1 MIHKTAII
9 DPRADLGKD
18 VDIGP
23 FVVIEEEVTIGS
35 GTVLGPNVYIRP
47 YTSIG
52 PGCHVHAGAVLGGVP
67 QDVNFKGDK
76 SFVTIGKNCQIRE
89 GVTINRGTQA
99 DSVTEIGDGCFLMAF
114 SHFGHNVKL
123 GHGVTVANG
132 SLFAGYVEV
141 GDQAF
146 ISGNCL
152 LHQFVKVGRLAM
164 LGGGCCVT
172 KDVPPFCMTKNLGL
186 NKIAGLNSVGLR
198 RSTLPTKDQQEI
210 KEAFK
215 LLFNSGLNVGQA
227 QERIKSNYPSG
238 PASEFSTFIE
248 KSERGI
254 CVM

>member
-1 MIHKTAII
+1 MIHNTAII
-9 DPRADLGKD
+9 DPKAELDKD

-23 FVVIEEEVTIGS
+23 FSVIEKDVTIGS
-35 GTVLGPNVYIRP
+35 GTVIGPNVYVRQ

-52 PGCHVHAGAVLGGVP
+52 PGCNIHAGAVLGGVP
-67 QDVNFKGDK
+67 QDLNFKGDK
-76 SFVTIGKNCQIRE
+76 SFVTIGMNCQIRE

-99 DSVTEIGDGCFLMAF
+99 ESVTEIGDGCFLMAF

-123 GHGVTVANG
+123 GRGVKVANG

-164 LGGGCCVT
+164 LSGGCGVS
-172 KDVPPFCMTKNLGL
+172 KDVPPFCMTKNLEL
-186 NKIAGLNSVGLR
+186 NKIISLNSVGLR
-198 RSTLPTKDQQEI
+198 RSTLSTNDQQEI
-210 KEAFK
+210 KAAFK
-215 LLFNSGLNVGQA
+215 LLFNSGLNVSQA
-227 QERIKSNYPSG
+227 LERIKSNYPSG